1 MKLMKKSSKDT
12 LIEEIKRTMN
22 EVVLQIL
29 LEDTKLMRKPF
40 KDTLIKEI
48 EQIMNEFVL
57 QKSALE
63 SDDSELEI
71 DQNEVEVDQRMLF
84 SNH

>member
-1 MKLMKKSSKDT
+1 
-12 LIEEIKRTMN
+12 MN